1 MTNKE
6 LRRLSRQEL
15 LQLLLALSEDFEE
28 LKKNLADTK
37 EELGAL
43 TDTYERLRK
52 RLDSKDEKIHRLQ
65 DALEAERNRRSI
77 ELSEAGNIAEAALR
91 LNGIFE
97 AAQRAADQYLYN
109 MQTSQEERLKLEPEE
124 DPELMEKDNDD
135 DLPRNLSGK
144 ADGEEPE
151 EGAEVSDEGLTFV
164 EDLQN

>member
-109 MQTSQEERLKLEPEE
+109 MQTSQEERLKLEPQE

-135 DLPRNLSGK
+135 DLPRTLSGK
-144 ADGEEPE
+144 ADEEESE
-151 EGAEVSDEGLTFV
+151 EGAEASDEGLTFV

>member
-28 LKKNLADTK
+28 LKKTLADTR
-37 EELGAL
+37 EELATL

-52 RLDSKDEKIHRLQ
+52 RLDSKDEKIHGLQ

-97 AAQRAADQYLYN
+97 AAQKAADQYLYN
-109 MQTSQEERLKLEPEE
+109 MQTSQEERMKLEPEE
-124 DPELMEKDNDD
+124 DPKLMETDNDD
-135 DLPRNLSGK
+135 DLPRSIKGK
-144 ADGEEPE
+144 DEAGEPE
-151 EGAEVSDEGLTFV
+151 SDEEDPA
-164 EDLQN
+164 EDLTSTEDPKD